1 MSRVAAFTIG
11 GRKDPAG
18 ERAQGV
24 NTGDFGYGYFH
35 GLLDELRV
43 WNQVRNPGQV
53 LLDMFDTACGYENAD
68 GLLVLNRD
76 QNGVCLEVRQK
87 SLVDTTH
94 ISAHPHTKNRDL
106 PSREGGGF
114 NFNRDF

>member
-1 MSRVAAFTIG
+1 MSTNEWHHVAATYYDGYVELYLDGSKVAFYKFGVGDVAMSRVAAFTIG

-53 LLDMFDTACGYENAD
+53 LLDMFDTA
-68 GLLVLNRD
+68 
-76 QNGVCLEVRQK
+76 
-87 SLVDTTH
+87 
-94 ISAHPHTKNRDL
+94 
-106 PSREGGGF
+106 
-114 NFNRDF
+114 